1 MYAATA
7 SLNTVLS
14 VWQNLEGALELDGS
28 AEGMLEGMVDG
39 LLEGRLEVEG
49 LCEGLVDGSVEG
61 TLEGLLDGVPEGS
74 VEGKLEGF
82 VEGLLEGFLLGTLVG
97 AAVVKNIAVVVML
110 TLAGVFSS
118 NFKSNKVFGSV
129 TLISPAA
136 IASWVSALSSVVKDP
151 SSNAWLIRD
160 ITLISNIVVDVL
172 SGGHLPGLQN
182 SLRKIWN
189 TTCR

>member
-1 MYAATA
+1 M
-7 SLNTVLS
+7 
-14 VWQNLEGALELDGS
+14 
-28 AEGMLEGMVDG
+28 
-39 LLEGRLEVEG
+39 LEGRLEVEG

-82 VEGLLEGFLLGTLVG
+82 VKGLLEGFLLGTLVG

-136 IASWVSALSSVVKDP
+136 IASWVSALSSLVNSPLVIV
-151 SSNAWLIRD
+151 ALILS
-160 ITLISNIVVDVL
+160 ITLSSRIVMDVL
-172 SGGHLPGLQN
+172 SSGHLPGVHN
-182 SLRKIWN
+182 SLRKI
-189 TTCR
+189 